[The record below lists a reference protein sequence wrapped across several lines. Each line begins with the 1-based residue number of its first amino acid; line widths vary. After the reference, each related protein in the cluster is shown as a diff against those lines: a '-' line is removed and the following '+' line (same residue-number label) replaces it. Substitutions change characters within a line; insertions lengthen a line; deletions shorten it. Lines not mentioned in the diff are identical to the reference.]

1 MHNKQFL
8 YQITIVA
15 TLGGLLFGYDT
26 AVISGAISNLAE
38 YFGLSPAQKGWAASS
53 ALVGCVA
60 GAILASYVS
69 TVLGRRKGMI
79 VASVLF
85 FVSAL
90 GSGLADTFSAFII
103 YRIIGGLGVG
113 LASML
118 APMYIA
124 EISPASQRG
133 LLVSLYQLAIVT
145 GIIVV
150 YFVNYLIAL
159 QGDATWNLNL
169 GWRWMFASEAI
180 PSFLYFVF
188 LFLVPA
194 SPRWQAMRGEN
205 NKAKNTL
212 NKINGEALADDIFE
226 EIKEELKQEKGTLKD
241 LMTPA
246 MRLALGIGLGLSIF
260 QQITGINAIMYYAP
274 EIFKSFGS
282 SGDTALLQ
290 TVMVGSVN
298 LVFTVIAVYSIDRIG
313 RKPLLLWGMVGMG
326 ICLFVV
332 GAGLYTQSTGLWLLF
347 FMLGFVACF
356 AVSWGPA
363 VWVLLSEIFPN
374 KVRGAAMSIAVFI
387 QWTANF
393 AVSQT
398 FPMMAESEALKA
410 QFHGAFPFWFY
421 GMMSILAVI
430 FVLKFVPETKQKTLE
445 EMTELWETR
454 SKK

>member
-1 MHNKQFL
+1 MQNKQFL

-38 YFGLSPAQKGWAASS
+38 YFSLSPAQKGWAASS
-53 ALVGCVA
+53 ALVGCIA
-60 GAILASYVS
+60 GAILASYLS
-69 TVLGRRKGMI
+69 ISIGRKRGMI
-79 VASVLF
+79 VASILF
-85 FVSAL
+85 FISAL
-90 GSGLADTFSAFII
+90 GSGLADNFTIFII
-103 YRIIGGLGVG
+103 YRIVGGVGVG

-150 YFVNYLIAL
+150 YFVNYIIAL
-159 QGDATWNLNL
+159 QGDAQWNLNL

-180 PSFLYFVF
+180 PSLLYFAF
-188 LFLVPA
+188 LFLVPQ
-194 SPRWQAMRGEN
+194 SPRWQAMKGYNE
-205 NKAKNTL
+205 KAKNTL
-212 NKINGEALADDIFE
+212 NKINGEALADDIFR
-226 EIKEELKQEKGTLKD
+226 EIQEELKQERGTLKD
-241 LMTPA
+241 LLTPA
-246 MRLALGIGLGLSIF
+246 MKLALTIGLGLSIF

-274 EIFKSFGS
+274 EIFRSFGS

-290 TVMVGSVN
+290 TILVGTVN
-298 LVFTVIAVYSIDRIG
+298 LIFTIVAIYSIDKLG
-313 RKPLLLWGMVGMG
+313 RKPLLLWGMMGMG
-326 ICLFVV
+326 ICLFIV
-332 GAGLYTQSTGLWLLF
+332 GFGLYIQSTGIWLLF

-374 KVRGAAMSIAVFI
+374 KVRGVAMSITVFI

-398 FPMMAESEALKA
+398 FPMMVENEALKESL
-410 QFHGAFPFWFY
+410 HGAFPFWFY
-421 GMMSILAVI
+421 GTMSIFAVI
-430 FVLKFVPETKQKTLE
+430 FVWRMVPETKQKTLE
-445 EMTELWETR
+445 EMTELWE
-454 SKK
+454 SMVKK